1 MNKKEKKQFEKQLR
15 DDIIKYLISQDIDLN
30 NKKDI
35 NKALK
40 DFPNKYY
47 TEIKYELFIDD
58 NDTININYKEDIK

>member
-15 DDIIKYLISQDIDLN
+15 NDVVKYLVNSDTDLN
-30 NKKDI
+30 DEEEI
-35 NKALK
+35 NQALK

-58 NDTININYKEDIK
+58 TDTINIKYKEEK

>member
-1 MNKKEKKQFEKQLR
+1 MNKKERKQFEKQLR
-15 DDIIKYLISQDIDLN
+15 NDIIKYLISQDIDLN

-40 DFPNKYY
+40 EFPNKYY

-58 NDTININYKEDIK
+58 NDSININYKEDIK

>member
-1 MNKKEKKQFEKQLR
+1 MNKKERKQFEKQLR

-40 DFPNKYY
+40 EFPNKYY

-58 NDTININYKEDIK
+58 NDSININYKEDIK

>member
-15 DDIIKYLISQDIDLN
+15 NDIIKYLISQNIDLN

-58 NDTININYKEDIK
+58 NDSININYKEDIK

>member
-1 MNKKEKKQFEKQLR
+1 MNKKERKQFEKQLR
-15 DDIIKYLISQDIDLN
+15 NDIIKYLISQDIDLN

-58 NDTININYKEDIK
+58 NDSININYKEDIK

>member
-58 NDTININYKEDIK
+58 NETININYKEDIK